1 MTISFN
7 KPSATASVDQFGF
20 TFEFDGEIKW
30 MDSEINLKLVKMCHV
45 KTGYAFD
52 MSDSDVSVTI
62 RHISITQYESKL
74 IHAMHKFLLSGA
86 HVFNQDGEKSYQYV
100 CTKKLIGQYKFEPFL
115 KHDDVFVFMLLDDE
129 NLLRV
134 STETSFIP
142 FATCERYPYQT
153 VEPLELK
160 EEFESLL
167 NIGVESALPYQRYFK
182 YRDRNGELFDH
193 FNPFGMMKYE
203 DGVLSARL
211 PLSNPVFKG
220 RTHKERLWKLEGW
233 LNNKDALA
241 KAGEIDKIFDRMT
254 FEIINNLSPNYSLVH
269 KNTNHH
275 DVLATSPYSELQ
287 LSFVG
292 YNGNLD
298 IIVKCLGEHCE
309 VRHKQSK
316 ANVLISVHD
325 TSKLIEFI
333 ESIIN
338 NPTTLLGGHNGQ
350 SRTSV

>member
-1 MTISFN
+1 MSINFDKS
-7 KPSATASVDQFGF
+7 SVTASVDQFGF

-30 MDSEINLKLVKMCHV
+30 IDSEINLKLVKMLHV
-45 KTGYAFD
+45 KTGYTFD
-52 MSDSDVSVTI
+52 MSGSDVSVAI
-62 RHISITQYESKL
+62 RHNSITQYESKL

-86 HVFNQDGEKSYQYV
+86 HVLHQDGEKSYQYI

-115 KHDDVFVFMLLDDE
+115 KQDDVFVFALSDDE

-134 STETSFIP
+134 STEAFFIL
-142 FATCERYPYQT
+142 FATCEKYPHQT

-160 EEFESLL
+160 EEFTLL
-167 NIGVESALPYQRYFK
+167 QDLDDNSDLPYRRYLLQRDK
-182 YRDRNGELFDH
+182 DDKLFDH
-193 FNPFGMMKYE
+193 FSPFGTMKYE
-203 DGVLSARL
+203 GGVLSARL

-241 KAGEIDKIFDRMT
+241 KTGEIDKIFDRMT

-269 KNTNHH
+269 KNTIHH

-316 ANVLISVHD
+316 ANMLISAHD
-325 TSKLIEFI
+325 LSKLSEFI
-333 ESIIN
+333 EGITN
-338 NPTTLLGGHNGQ
+338 KMTNLLGGLNE
-350 SRTSV
+350 